1 VQEEARKKGGTVI
14 LEPFKDPICLSKCNF
29 FTIGVFFVVDTVL
42 ASWHQDLSANICF
55 ISIEQVVIKIQLF
68 KVDLSICGSRRVKS
82 WSPEARRRPN
92 SSGERSRVAEQ
103 AVKSQVQQ
111 GEPFVIR

>member
-1 VQEEARKKGGTVI
+1 LIKRNFWTV
-14 LEPFKDPICLSKCNF
+14 
-29 FTIGVFFVVDTVL
+29 GVFFVIDTAL
-42 ASWHQDLSANICF
+42 ESWRQNVSVNINF
-55 ISIEQVVIKIQLF
+55 ISIRQAVIKIQLF
-68 KVDLSICGSRRVKS
+68 KVDQPICGSRRVKS

>member
-1 VQEEARKKGGTVI
+1 
-14 LEPFKDPICLSKCNF
+14 
-29 FTIGVFFVVDTVL
+29 VFFVIDTAL
-42 ASWHQDLSANICF
+42 ESWRQNVSVNINF
-55 ISIEQVVIKIQLF
+55 ISIRQAVIKIQLF
-68 KVDLSICGSRRVKS
+68 KVDLPICGSRRVKS